1 MAALTGPRKVMG
13 YQRVLRRLEVARS
26 KEEPLCTQ
34 SSPAAQLRGR
44 QELHGSLGSPE
55 SRNSFAPLLAAVSQK
70 ASTAQGKYTRLKT
83 FLESTGSQ
91 KRKTQAQK

>member
-1 MAALTGPRKVMG
+1 MTVGGR
-13 YQRVLRRLEVARS
+13 E
-26 KEEPLCTQ
+26 EEPLCTQ

-44 QELHGSLGSPE
+44 QELGGSLGSPE

-70 ASTAQGKYTRLKT
+70 ASLAQGKYTQLKAV
-83 FLESTGSQ
+83 LEATGSQ